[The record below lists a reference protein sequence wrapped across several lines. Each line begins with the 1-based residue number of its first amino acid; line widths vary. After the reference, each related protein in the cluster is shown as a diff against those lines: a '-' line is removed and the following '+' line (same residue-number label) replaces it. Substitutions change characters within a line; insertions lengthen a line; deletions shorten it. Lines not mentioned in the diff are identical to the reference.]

1 MSDSNMTAIKLT
13 IQTNE
18 KRSQR
23 ICKIRGLVGSK
34 K

>member
-1 MSDSNMTAIKLT
+1 MTAIKLT

-18 KRSQR
+18 KISKRV
-23 ICKIRGLVGSK
+23 CKVRGLVGSK